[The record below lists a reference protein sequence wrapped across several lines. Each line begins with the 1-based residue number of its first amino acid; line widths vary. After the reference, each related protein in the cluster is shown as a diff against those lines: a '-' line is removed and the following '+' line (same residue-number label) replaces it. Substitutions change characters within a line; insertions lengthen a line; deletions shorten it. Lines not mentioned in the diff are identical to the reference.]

1 MEVKFWIVSC
11 ALVIVTTVLGFL
23 LKMWFKEII
32 DKLDAL
38 VEELKILAQT
48 KVVHEQQIKYLQE
61 DQTNTKK
68 RLNDHSKRIRN
79 LELDKKK

>member
-23 LKMWFKEII
+23 LKMWFREII
-32 DKLDAL
+32 DRLDDL
-38 VEELKILAQT
+38 VAAQKILAET

-61 DQTNTKK
+61 DRVNIKY
-68 RLNDHSKRIRN
+68 RLNDHSQRIRR
-79 LELDKKK
+79 LELNKK